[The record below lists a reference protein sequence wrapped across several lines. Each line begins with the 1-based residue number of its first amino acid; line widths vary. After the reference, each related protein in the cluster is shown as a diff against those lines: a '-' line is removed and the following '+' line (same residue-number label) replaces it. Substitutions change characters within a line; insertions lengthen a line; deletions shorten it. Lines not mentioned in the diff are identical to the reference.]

1 MITET
6 TYPDRVEVL
15 NPSLTVQVRMV
26 SEVLRDGEVI
36 AQSFSR
42 YILEKGA
49 GLTGQPDIV
58 VTICTAIWG

>member
-1 MITET
+1 
-6 TYPDRVEVL
+6 
-15 NPSLTVQVRMV
+15 MV

-42 YILEKGA
+42 YILEKDA
-49 GLTGQPDIV
+49 DLTEQPDIV